1 MTSLRE
7 YQISGIGQLR
17 ESLRRGNKRIVFYLA
32 TGGGKS
38 VVATAI
44 VKMARDKGKRVAF
57 LVNRAGLV
65 HQFSKHLTKAGIQ
78 HGILQSTNTHGIDR
92 PVIVGTI
99 QTAASRGLPDV
110 DLLILDEGHAVPGSK
125 DYKNLIFKFKGI
137 PVISLTATPFSHGMA
152 KRYDELDGE
161 PLFQDIVVASTIREL
176 IDQGFLVDCEIFAP
190 SEPDLKG
197 VRMQKNPFG
206 EMDYIER
213 DLGVAVDKPELI
225 GDIVK
230 NWFQLARGKKT
241 VVFATNI
248 AHSQHIVEQ
257 FQAVGIKAEHI
268 DGYMTLD
275 EREPIAKRFEQ
286 NETMILSNV
295 AVLKE
300 GWDVPD
306 CEIMILARPTRS
318 LIAWVQMCLD
328 ENTEILTRDGWKG
341 HDTIIDND
349 EVAAFS
355 STTGEIK
362 YEIPSEIIR
371 RKIEQGESMMTIASP
386 HIDVRVTG
394 GHDMLWLPRKDAHA
408 ANWRKTTAQELADR
422 KSNYTIPVSGEMNF
436 NGIDL
441 TDDQIRFLGLF
452 ITDGTHDKSNNS
464 IRIYQSSSQPKSF
477 HDYIISALQGCGF
490 RYGVR
495 TVKRTGELS
504 KYSDMIVYQVSY
516 GNPINKE
523 EKHLTGWKI
532 LDGYTDKSIS
542 PKLFGMTI
550 RQFEIFLEALNLGDG
565 KKFTNIKSWVSQT
578 LAITTGNDKLMAD
591 RLQAM
596 SVTRGYRCNISEHAY
611 NISPLYMAYISKKQ
625 YACVGGSNSEK
636 GRSRLISE
644 RSSSLEVVWCVTT
657 ELGNIITR
665 RNGKVAIVGNC
676 GRILRPSLNKQVA
689 LVIDHSG
696 TVHRLG
702 YPTCDLPLELCD
714 GSKASVEKK
723 QAKEKPKER
732 KCPKCHFVKK
742 VHICPKCGF
751 TPEKKSD
758 VVIED
763 GELKAVVKVS
773 KTEKQQFYSEMLCY
787 AKMKGY
793 KPGYAANQ
801 YRDKFGVWP
810 RSLHEGHIQP
820 SKTTLDWI
828 TYKAIKF
835 ANRKQA

>member
-57 LVNRAGLV
+57 LVNRTGLV

-110 DLLILDEGHAVPGSK
+110 DMIIIDEVHSAAGSK

-137 PVISLTATPFSHGMA
+137 PVVGLSATPFSHGMA

-206 EMDYIER
+206 EMDYSER

-275 EREPIAKRFEQ
+275 ERDPIAKRFEQ

-318 LIAWVQMCLD
+318 LIAWVQMV
-328 ENTEILTRDGWKG
+328 G
-341 HDTIIDND
+341 
-349 EVAAFS
+349 
-355 STTGEIK
+355 
-362 YEIPSEIIR
+362 
-371 RKIEQGESMMTIASP
+371 
-386 HIDVRVTG
+386 RV
-394 GHDMLWLPRKDAHA
+394 
-408 ANWRKTTAQELADR
+408 
-422 KSNYTIPVSGEMNF
+422 
-436 NGIDL
+436 
-441 TDDQIRFLGLF
+441 
-452 ITDGTHDKSNNS
+452 
-464 IRIYQSSSQPKSF
+464 
-477 HDYIISALQGCGF
+477 
-490 RYGVR
+490 
-495 TVKRTGELS
+495 
-504 KYSDMIVYQVSY
+504 
-516 GNPINKE
+516 
-523 EKHLTGWKI
+523 
-532 LDGYTDKSIS
+532 
-542 PKLFGMTI
+542 
-550 RQFEIFLEALNLGDG
+550 
-565 KKFTNIKSWVSQT
+565 
-578 LAITTGNDKLMAD
+578 
-591 RLQAM
+591 
-596 SVTRGYRCNISEHAY
+596 
-611 NISPLYMAYISKKQ
+611 
-625 YACVGGSNSEK
+625 
-636 GRSRLISE
+636 
-644 RSSSLEVVWCVTT
+644 
-657 ELGNIITR
+657 
-665 RNGKVAIVGNC
+665 
-676 GRILRPSLNKQVA
+676 LRPHTGKQVA

-714 GSKASVEKK
+714 GSKVSVEKK

-742 VHICPKCGF
+742 VHTCPKCGF
-751 TPEKKSD
+751 TPEKIND

-763 GELKAVVKVS
+763 GELKAVQKFS
-773 KTEKQQFYSEMLCY
+773 KQDKQNLYSELLCY
-787 AKMKGY
+787 AKSKGY
-793 KPGYAANQ
+793 KNGWASNQ
-801 YRDKFGVWP
+801 YRSKTGVWP
-810 RSLHEGHIQP
+810 RSLHEGHKQP
-820 SKTTLDWI
+820 SQETMNWI
-828 TYKAIKF
+828 THQAIKY